1 MDVDAIIEKH
11 GRMRTEVDIAKT
23 LTHHVQEFLQT
34 ETSKLFGES

>member
-11 GRMRTEVDIAKT
+11 GRMHTEVDIAKT

-34 ETSKLFGES
+34 SKLFGES